1 MNYRRGSLV
10 WVAAKGPYTSKP
22 RPAVVVQSTVAAQ
35 YRDSITVCLLTSEL
49 IDAPAFRVRVKKS
62 RWNQLETD
70 SDVMIDKIVTV
81 PKDAVE
87 ESRIGRLSP
96 RDIAR
101 MNAALRFWLS
111 L

>member
-10 WVAAKGPYTSKP
+10 WVAVKGPYTGKP
-22 RPAVVVQSTVAAQ
+22 RPAVVVQSTIAAQ

-62 RWNQLETD
+62 RWNRLETD
-70 SDVMIDKIVTV
+70 SDVMVDKIVTV

-87 ESRIGRLSP
+87 GSPVGRLNP
-96 RDIAR
+96 RDVAR
-101 MNAALRFWLS
+101 VNAALRFWLG